1 MNLKY
6 IAGPYFVIILILQVS
21 ANCQNAHFI
30 HSAKNGKYN

>member
-21 ANCQNAHFI
+21 ANGQDARFI
-30 HSAKNGKYN
+30 DSAKNGKYN